1 MQCFQGVPEKMT
13 SEALYGPAG
22 RSFTDGEGVSILLK
36 SLSRKTR
43 MYNGGLN
50 TRFKPPFPAELVS

>member
-22 RSFTDGEGVSILLK
+22 KSFTDGEGVSILLK
-36 SLSRKTR
+36 ARVER
-43 MYNGGLN
+43 PECIMG
-50 TRFKPPFPAELVS
+50 V